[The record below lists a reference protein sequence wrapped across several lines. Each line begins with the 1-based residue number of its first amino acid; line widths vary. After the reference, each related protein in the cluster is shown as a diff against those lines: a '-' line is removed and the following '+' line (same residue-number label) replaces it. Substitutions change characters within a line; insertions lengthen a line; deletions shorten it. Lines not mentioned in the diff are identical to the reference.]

1 MNLSFFLGLLL
12 CFLKILLHRDLGLSL
27 LCRAMMQVPRKQ
39 PCGKSAA
46 HSHGARFSDGRE
58 WSSSPGVRGLIL
70 ADNLT
75 Y

>member
-1 MNLSFFLGLLL
+1 MNLRFFWVS
-12 CFLKILLHRDLGLSL
+12 CFASLKILLHWDLGLSL
-27 LCRAMMQVPRKQ
+27 LCRAMMQVPSKQ

-46 HSHGARFSDGRE
+46 HGHGARFSDDRE
-58 WSSSPGVRGLIL
+58 WSSSPGVSGLIL